1 MPRLI
6 VWHCDNCDRESRSES
21 AGWLVVK
28 EFKGDRP
35 YFYSF
40 CNWHCLTEFVN
51 RKASREGGP
60 TVRPD
65 LHQLKQ

>member
-21 AGWLVVK
+21 AGCLVVK
-28 EFKGDRP
+28 QFGKDRP

-40 CNWHCLTEFVN
+40 CDWACLSKWLLNKHGNSKEVSN
-51 RKASREGGP
+51 AKKE
-60 TVRPD
+60 V
-65 LHQLKQ
+65 

>member
-28 EFKGDRP
+28 EFKQDRP
-35 YFYSF
+35 KFYSF
-40 CNWHCLTEFVN
+40 CNWKCLTEWLSYKHPDRTAIN
-51 RKASREGGP
+51 
-60 TVRPD
+60 VR
-65 LHQLKQ
+65 

>member
-6 VWHCDNCDRESRSES
+6 VYHCDNCDRESRSES

-28 EFKGDRP
+28 EFKQERP

-40 CNWHCLTEFVN
+40 YNWGCLSQVVYHFEMLE
-51 RKASREGGP
+51 R
-60 TVRPD
+60 
-65 LHQLKQ
+65 